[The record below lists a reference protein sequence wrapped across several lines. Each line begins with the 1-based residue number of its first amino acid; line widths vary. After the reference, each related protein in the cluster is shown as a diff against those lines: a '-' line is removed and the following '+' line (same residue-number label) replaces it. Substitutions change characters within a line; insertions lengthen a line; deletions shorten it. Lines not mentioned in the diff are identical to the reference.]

1 MKAAV
6 TSDTI
11 NQITGYTIVQG
22 KSHDAIMNMFERHP
36 DLRWKGA
43 SVDVIEFFAMSGM

>member
-22 KSHDAIMNMFERHP
+22 NHTIMNMFERHP